1 MHLHK
6 RKGLRLLAA
15 LLACCLFFS
24 ALSIR
29 PALAAG
35 FFSDVPPTAWY
46 AKDVLD
52 LVDKGIIQ
60 GTGAN
65 RFSPGGRLSRGAFA
79 AMLCKTC
86 LPRRKSSSMLLRAAL
101 RTCPRGIGP
110 TPISTGLWKAAW

>member
-52 LVDKGIIQ
+52 LVDKGMDIYKEAGIKAHGYVCDVTNEEAVQ
-60 GTGAN
+60 
-65 RFSPGGRLSRGAFA
+65 
-79 AMLCKTC
+79 AMEAKV
-86 LPRRKSSSMLLRAAL
+86 
-101 RTCPRGIGP
+101 
-110 TPISTGLWKAAW
+110 